1 MEEAQGTPVLVPE
14 LPNSWHTDPTPGSP
28 TGSLSVSWNIPSQDT
43 VKKLKRQRQ
52 CGKFGQPTHGLAL
65 PSWYQTLT

>member
-1 MEEAQGTPVLVPE
+1 MEEAQGTPALVPE

-28 TGSLSVSWNIPSQDT
+28 TGSLGVSWNISSQDT